1 MRFIHTADIH
11 LGAAPDRDLPWG
23 KKRAAAIWNTFQKII
38 DTAGKEKTDLLLI
51 AGDFFH
57 RQPLTREL
65 REACGMLASIPDTRV
80 VIIAGNHDCIRNS
93 SPYLSCHWPKN
104 VTFLSSAAMTEAEF
118 PEIRTVVHG
127 FSYHRPEI
135 REPLYDDLMA
145 PKDGKYHILLGH
157 GGDASHIPI
166 RMERLAS
173 AGFDYVALGHIHQPA
188 LYRKA
193 AIAYSGSPE
202 PMDRTDMGQ
211 RGIILGECTETG
223 TRFHFQPISSGEYR
237 SVTITVNPSSTT
249 AQIVGLL
256 KEHLDPN
263 PRYIYRITL
272 KGKRDPSV
280 LFDKT
285 RIQSAGAIADINDE
299 TVPEYDLEKLR
310 QEHAHDLI
318 ARMIDEL
325 GGPQS
330 EASEQ
335 KALDYGLRALL
346 LPDD

>member
-23 KKRAAAIWNTFQKII
+23 KERAAAIWNTFQNII

-65 REACGMLASIPDTRV
+65 REACGMMAAIPDTRI

-93 SPYLSCHWPKN
+93 SPYLTCRWPGN
-104 VTFLSSAAMTEAEF
+104 VTFLGSGTMTEAEF
-118 PEIRTVVHG
+118 PEISTVVHG

-135 REPLYDDLMA
+135 TDPLYDDLIV
-145 PKDGKYHILLGH
+145 PRDGKFHILLAH
-157 GGDASHIPI
+157 GGDARHIPI
-166 RMERLAS
+166 RMDRLAA
-173 AGFDYVALGHIHQPA
+173 AGFDYVALGHIHQPS

-211 RGIILGECTETG
+211 RGIILGECTEAG
-223 TRFHFQPISSGEYR
+223 TRFHFQPTASGEYR
-237 SVTITVNPSSTT
+237 PVTITVNPASTT
-249 AQIVGLL
+249 AQVISLL
-256 KEHLDPN
+256 REHLDPD
-263 PRYIYRITL
+263 PRYFYRITL
-272 KGKRDPSV
+272 KGHRDPSV
-280 LFDKT
+280 RFDAG
-285 RIQSAGAIADINDE
+285 RIRSAGAIVDVTDE
-299 TVPEYDLEKLR
+299 TVPEYNLDKLR
-310 QEHAHDLI
+310 QEHSHDLI
-318 ARMIDEL
+318 SLMIGEL
-325 GGPQS
+325 TGPKAG
-330 EASEQ
+330 ETEQ